1 MNKEMAALPKM
12 NIAVVGSGAAGL
24 TCAWL
29 LSQRH
34 NVTLIEAG
42 PTLGGHAHTVDV
54 RVGNHTASVDT
65 GFIVSNTWTY
75 PNFSA
80 LMDYLDVP
88 MVDTQMSFSVSA
100 DQGRYEYSG
109 GSLGRLFGTKRQ
121 WLNPSHWRMLA
132 DLVQFYR
139 KVEGSIKTAPA
150 DITLGQFLKRED
162 YGENF
167 IRRHILPMAGAI
179 WSSTPEQVAAYP
191 LKAFVDFFSNHR
203 LFMLGNRPDWR
214 TVQGGSRNY
223 VEKIVMDAR
232 FEIELNTP
240 VAKISRHSGAV
251 ELLRNN
257 GRTSLFDQVVLATHG
272 NQALALLDRPSA
284 AEQELLSVFK
294 TSANRVLLHRDP
306 ALMPKAKRFWSAW
319 NYLSSSTGHETKLA
333 VTYWMNALQKLSSPV
348 NHFVSLNPP
357 TEPDSKLLDGSYL
370 YHHPIFTAETIA
382 AQTQLWSLQGQQR
395 TWFCGA
401 WFGAGFHEDAMQ
413 AGLAVAEELGG
424 VRRPWRVEGES
435 SRIHVLPKRDDI
447 LPAFAEAAE

>member
-1 MNKEMAALPKM
+1 M

-24 TCAWL
+24 SSAWL

-34 NVTLIEAG
+34 DVTLFEAG

-54 RVGNHTASVDT
+54 QVGARTACVDT

-109 GSLGRLFGTKRQ
+109 GSLGRLFGSKRQ
-121 WLNPSHWRMLA
+121 WLNPTHWRMLT
-132 DLVQFYR
+132 DLVHFYR
-139 KVEGSIKTAPA
+139 TVEERTKSAPA
-150 DITLGQFLKRED
+150 DITLGGFLTHEG
-162 YGENF
+162 YGESF
-167 IRRHILPMAGAI
+167 IRHHILPMAGAI

-191 LKAFVDFFSNHR
+191 LRAFVDFFANHR

-214 TVQGGSRNY
+214 TVQGGSRCY
-223 VEKIVMDAR
+223 VEKLVADAR
-232 FEIELNTP
+232 FEIELCTP
-240 VAKISRHSGAV
+240 IAKIIRYSGGV
-251 ELLRNN
+251 ELLRSN
-257 GRTSLFDQVVLATHG
+257 GRASNYDHVVLATHG
-272 NQALALLDRPSA
+272 NQALALLDQPSP
-284 AEQELLSVFK
+284 AEQQLLSVFK
-294 TSANRVLLHRDP
+294 TSANRVLLHRDL
-306 ALMPKAKRFWSAW
+306 ALMPKARRFWSAW
-319 NYLSSSTGHETKLA
+319 NYLSSGTGRETKLA

-348 NHFVSLNPP
+348 DHFVSLNPP
-357 TEPDSKLLDGSYL
+357 VEPDSTLVDGRFI
-370 YHHPIFTAETIA
+370 YHHPIFTADTLT
-382 AQTQLWSLQGQQR
+382 AQKQLWSLQGQQR

-424 VRRPWRVEGES
+424 VRRPWRVNGES
-435 SRIHVLPKRDDI
+435 SRIHVQPKWDEA
-447 LPAFAEAAE
+447 LASFAEAAE